1 VEHIECQLF
10 SGFPIAGDPHDQGE
24 HESLRLREERMQS
37 KLVAS
42 GDGLDESDPDLLG
55 YGRLRPIGI
64 EQITEGWPFTRV
76 LAWLSSCIHCSGIM
90 ASLPGRVKKRRLH
103 GRVSV

>member
-1 VEHIECQLF
+1 M
-10 SGFPIAGDPHDQGE
+10 
-24 HESLRLREERMQS
+24 RLREERMQS

-64 EQITEGWPFTRV
+64 EQITEGWLITRV
-76 LAWLSSCIHCSGIM
+76 LAWLSSRIHRPEIM
-90 ASLPGRVKKRRLH
+90 TSLTGRVKKRRLT
-103 GRVSV
+103 VAS